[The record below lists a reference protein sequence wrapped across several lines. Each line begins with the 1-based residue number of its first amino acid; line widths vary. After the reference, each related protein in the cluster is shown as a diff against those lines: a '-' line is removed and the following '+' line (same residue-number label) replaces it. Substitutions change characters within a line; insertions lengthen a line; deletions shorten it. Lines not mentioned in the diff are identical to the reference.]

1 MMMSEITIKGAV
13 SMGVS
18 KIQNL
23 GFSKSMDLQ
32 WVLSDATHVA
42 ASVYKGGPYA
52 HTRVIDIV
60 HKI

>member
-1 MMMSEITIKGAV
+1 MMMYEITIKGAV

-32 WVLSDATHVA
+32 WVLSDATLEGIYIHE
-42 ASVYKGGPYA
+42 GDPWIQEN
-52 HTRVIDIV
+52 R
-60 HKI
+60 